1 MNIINIKESLQNM
14 DIQTDFKH
22 NLTTLYECLILDE
35 AKKKELVQYIDAY
48 DIDATNKFLSNE
60 FSSQGLMEY
69 YEDDV
74 IGDEDDDFFG
84 KEEIKECGDTEEIEE
99 KPQIN
104 ESLDE
109 KALRTDIENTVQ
121 KFMSGL
127 GFDSNDIKDYTVIE
141 VSPTEDGDMLKVEV
155 RAELGYTDL
164 TALADSLD
172 TVVKTYDS
180 SAYFEPVTSGIIEAF
195 VSIEE
200 TEDEVSP
207 IVVEHWTNRFRE
219 CTTLEELRDNYLEY
233 KEEKEFMS
241 ESTQE
246 EINIVLDVIIDQ
258 FTAEGKADD
267 IFVEEFKK
275 DLQEGVFGK
284 IGNAI
289 KNRASNVKNQ
299 LRAAKGRIDA
309 AEKEKHK
316 EFAKKDQAQAT
327 ANIKDLMRG
336 DIDPTRAGEVEKEL
350 HSLDKRLSGAKV
362 ASAPDYSK
370 NKKTTTKKGKELEK
384 KISDE
389 AKKGRVYTADI
400 GESLVEDYV
409 DDDISFFKDDYII
422 SNDDDVITDFTFKAT
437 KSVPDSDGFNTDYT
451 WYECADG
458 THVFVFGDNDIYKP
472 QDGYF
477 DHTCDT
483 EEEAQEWFNSYNG
496 FTDDEIVDEDIN
508 TLANDCKKVADD
520 MKKTMNNAS
529 NLTESSDVEDDLD
542 ESKKRK
548 GSLLDKVNKSLKES
562 DEVEKVYT
570 KKNGDYLVKGD
581 NGGYQ
586 AFSKDDVHLGHIDE
600 EDRQE
605 AQFKFDKNQFTESK
619 SIKEEIGDNYSNN
632 VEYCPSCGE
641 YLDGS
646 DISYE
651 SDNWVRY
658 TCYHCGNSFDRTKYY
673 NESKSIEESFHK
685 DGWVLRYDNG
695 DHYVYWTADDNY
707 TPDITNPKI
716 MIYDSEDMA
725 LSDVSDVKKIY
736 AELTDYEDAIF
747 EPVHTSE
754 LSTNESESI
763 NEGIHRIYVDGELKD
778 EIESSNPVHEV
789 DSIAYKYKKLKGV
802 KEVRVEYADGTTHT
816 MQVESKSIKEDV
828 NYDDEEQYAY
838 VVHFDEDGQNMDN
851 WFYADEKEKAIK
863 YAKENLIY
871 GPVLYEIDEDG
882 IEDAIDYFF
891 DDEIDESKSI
901 KEDVDVIY
909 QKGNKKIVKDGYGY
923 AIDDGINANRFY
935 VDDNG
940 EPKFDD
946 GCNSKFWLDKVNS
959 LIKAG
964 KLTSRKNESKSTEEE
979 KVLTEGSLLDKVNAA
994 LAREENT
1001 VMESVDDDIETES
1014 DEWYVGDDVSGYM
1027 YKGEEAAKKAY
1038 DFLVKRGIKNPV
1050 MQRATE

>member
-74 IGDEDDDFFG
+74 IGEEDDDFFG

-233 KEEKEFMS
+233 KEEREFMS
-241 ESTQE
+241 KSTQE

-267 IFVEEFKK
+267 IFVEELKK
-275 DLQEGVFGK
+275 DLQEGIFGK

-289 KNRASNVKNQ
+289 KNGAKKVGTGIKNAAVNTNND
-299 LRAAKGRIDA
+299 LRDAKDRIDA
-309 AEKEKHK
+309 Q
-316 EFAKKDQAQAT
+316 KKQE
-327 ANIKDLMRG
+327 IKDF
-336 DIDPTRAGEVEKEL
+336 
-350 HSLDKRLSGAKV
+350 GAKDKAD
-362 ASAPDYSK
+362 ASNRFKTSVGGDVDVNRKTSADEFGEIARQYSGDQIASTKDYRK
-370 NKKTTTKKGKELEK
+370 NKKTTDKTGDDLQKEIDTASQSGK
-384 KISDE
+384 
-389 AKKGRVYTADI
+389 VYLDDI
-400 GESLVEDYV
+400 GESLKEDYV

-422 SNDDDVITDFTFKAT
+422 SDDDDVITDFKFKAT

-483 EEEAQEWFNSYNG
+483 EEEAQEWFDSYNG
-496 FTDDEIVDEDIN
+496 FTDDEVVDEDIN

-562 DEVEKVYT
+562 EEVEKVYT

-600 EDRQE
+600 EDPQE
-605 AQFKFDKNQFTESK
+605 AQFKFDKNQFTEA
-619 SIKEEIGDNYSNN
+619 IKEG
-632 VEYCPSCGE
+632 VEYEVYFDSGLSDE
-641 YLDGS
+641 DEFFTDLRQAKKYAKELVKKYGS
-646 DISYE
+646 KESDAPAIIKKSNGDSL
-651 SDNWVRY
+651 SDNWDVV
-658 TCYHCGNSFDRTKYY
+658 DKIYY
-673 NESKSIEESFHK
+673 NTESKSI
-685 DGWVLRYDNG
+685 
-695 DHYVYWTADDNY
+695 
-707 TPDITNPKI
+707 
-716 MIYDSEDMA
+716 
-725 LSDVSDVKKIY
+725 
-736 AELTDYEDAIF
+736 
-747 EPVHTSE
+747 
-754 LSTNESESI
+754 
-763 NEGIHRIYVDGELKD
+763 
-778 EIESSNPVHEV
+778 
-789 DSIAYKYKKLKGV
+789 
-802 KEVRVEYADGTTHT
+802 
-816 MQVESKSIKEDV
+816 
-828 NYDDEEQYAY
+828 
-838 VVHFDEDGQNMDN
+838 
-851 WFYADEKEKAIK
+851 
-863 YAKENLIY
+863 
-871 GPVLYEIDEDG
+871 
-882 IEDAIDYFF
+882 
-891 DDEIDESKSI
+891 
-901 KEDVDVIY
+901 
-909 QKGNKKIVKDGYGY
+909 
-923 AIDDGINANRFY
+923 
-935 VDDNG
+935 
-940 EPKFDD
+940 
-946 GCNSKFWLDKVNS
+946 
-959 LIKAG
+959 
-964 KLTSRKNESKSTEEE
+964 EEE

-994 LAREENT
+994 LAKEENT
-1001 VMESVDDDIETES
+1001 VMESVNKNKVVDWLYDHKTATEDALLHFEVEKLEDIDEKDLIDWIREHDQLYDDYKRFFELDEDTTTEP

-1027 YKGEEAAKKAY
+1027 YKGEEEAKKAY